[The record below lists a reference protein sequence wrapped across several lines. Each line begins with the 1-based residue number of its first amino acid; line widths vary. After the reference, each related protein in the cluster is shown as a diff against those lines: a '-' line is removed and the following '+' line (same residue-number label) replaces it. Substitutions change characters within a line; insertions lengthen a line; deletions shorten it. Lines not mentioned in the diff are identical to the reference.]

1 MNSKISKVIK
11 KNQRKYLAIFNNCL
25 PLFLLFFSLPSFAQ
39 LTFHI
44 TKIPNNTPPD
54 AIIYIA
60 GGFNAWN
67 PEDAQMQFVQ
77 AEDGT
82 YSLTKDL
89 TAGLLEFK
97 ITRGSWPTVEGN
109 ENGAFR
115 PNRQFNY
122 DGSPQTLEIEILG
135 WEDLG
140 SGSVLN
146 LPPNVHIVNEDFY
159 MPELDRNRRI
169 WIYLPPDYETATN
182 KNYRVLYM
190 HDGQNLFMPETSF
203 AGEWEVDETLTEL
216 FEQGDEG
223 CIVVGIDNGGDKRLD
238 EYSPWVNISYG
249 GGEGDEYA
257 DFLVNTL
264 KPYIDQNYRTKPER
278 EHTGIMGS
286 SMGGLISHYTALEY
300 PEIFG
305 KAGIFSPSYWFSGEA
320 YTHVLASGH
329 PEEMRI
335 CLLAGGQEDGGS
347 VVVDVEN
354 MYQTFL
360 EVGYGTDE
368 IKNVAKADG
377 THSEW
382 FWAREFGDSYQWLFE
397 VDLGTSIEETLS
409 FNPILFYP
417 NPVTDQL
424 YLQINQPFKK
434 GQINIHSIEG
444 KVLQNETLNPQ
455 TRQIS
460 LQKLSN
466 GFYIIEVELDGK
478 WLQTK
483 RVVLAR

>member
-1 MNSKISKVIK
+1 MN
-11 KNQRKYLAIFNNCL
+11 FNNL
-25 PLFLLFFSLPSFAQ
+25 TAKYYSKHTFLQLFVIFSCFFFSSLSVFAQ

-44 TKIPNNTPPD
+44 TKTSENTPTN
-54 AIIYIA
+54 AEIYLA

-67 PEDAQMQFVQ
+67 AGDATMRFTKN
-77 AEDGT
+77 EDGT
-82 YSLTKDL
+82 YSLTKNL
-89 TAGLLEFK
+89 AAGLLEFK
-97 ITRGSWPTVEGN
+97 FTRGTWVTVEGN
-109 ENGAFR
+109 ENGEFR
-115 PNRQFNY
+115 PDRQYNY

-140 SGSVLN
+140 SGGVLN
-146 LPPNVHIVNEDFY
+146 LPPNVQIVDEDFY

-169 WIYLPPDYETATN
+169 WIYLPPDYGSAPD
-182 KNYRVLYM
+182 KHYRTLYM
-190 HDGQNLFMPETSF
+190 HDAQNLFMSETSF

-223 CIVVGIDNGGDKRLD
+223 CIVVGIDNGEGERID
-238 EYSPWVNISYG
+238 EYSPWVNVTYG

-257 DFLVNTL
+257 DFLVTTL
-264 KPYIDQNYRTKPER
+264 KPYIDENYRTKPER

-300 PEIFG
+300 PEVFS

-347 VVVDVEN
+347 VVIDVEN

-360 EVGYGTDE
+360 EVGYDME
-368 IKNVAKADG
+368 EVKNVVKADG

-382 FWAREFGDSYQWLFE
+382 FWAREFGDSYKWLFE
-397 VDLGTSIEETLS
+397 VDLGTDIEENAIS
-409 FNPILFYP
+409 HPVLFYP
-417 NPVTDQL
+417 NPVIEKL
-424 YLQINQPFKK
+424 YLQVNQSFRE
-434 GQINIHSIEG
+434 GMLSIYSIEG
-444 KVLQNETLNPQ
+444 KTIEQNNFTNNKNQ
-455 TRQIS
+455 FD
-460 LQKLSN
+460 LQKLDN
-466 GFYIIEVELDGK
+466 GFYILQVILDGQ
-478 WLQTK
+478 LVQTK
-483 RVVLAR
+483 RMVLAR